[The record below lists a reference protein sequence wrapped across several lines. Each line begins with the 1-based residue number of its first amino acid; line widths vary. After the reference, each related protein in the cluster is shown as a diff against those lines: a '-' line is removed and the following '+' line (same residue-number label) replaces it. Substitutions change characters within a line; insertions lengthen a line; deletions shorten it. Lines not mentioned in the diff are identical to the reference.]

1 MKNLYFK
8 ISSMVVCAL
17 MLLSF
22 SSCQKSPE
30 TSLVVNKS
38 LDKLIEEA
46 GVCGEGKVYIS
57 DIVGEQ
63 HDVYKTVISN
73 RNLGVYVN
81 VDAKVDIPKVESL
94 SLIRVEQKSFSQET
108 IDSIKNE
115 LVGNIELYD
124 GSVLDIETKT
134 DIAASIASVKNQI
147 ENVKKNNSYSKE
159 QQEQMIEAYQTKLNK
174 LSEKYSSAPAN
185 IILTEYPSDG
195 QICTVSEKFE
205 MDKSNEFY
213 SHRNIFIP
221 DGEVMYEVS
230 DGDNDEYISIYV
242 QNDEKKGTR
251 FTYRKAPLYYE
262 NNDSINPEYSG
273 FLFYDGED
281 IKDPPKNLIVDSGR
295 AFEAETVLSP
305 IYEERVTLSKEDAI
319 VAADEFL
326 EKIGINSFAFYE
338 GDLYSEIVDFR
349 DGCFEN
355 KYREC
360 YILRYYRNIDGAFVT
375 QSAVSKKEMAEPGE
389 GNIYS
394 EYEWDTE
401 YIEFRINDDGI
412 VGFDY
417 NHPIKIT
424 ETVVDNTSLMSFENI
439 CDSFEKMMP
448 VVKASQ
454 NVKKYYQIDT
464 LRLSYTRISVPNSYT
479 TGVLIPVW
487 DFSGAYEEYEDEEL
501 KVKRK
506 GRVFCINAI
515 DGSIIDPDLGY

>member
-1 MKNLYFK
+1 M
-8 ISSMVVCAL
+8 
-17 MLLSF
+17 
-22 SSCQKSPE
+22 
-30 TSLVVNKS
+30 
-38 LDKLIEEA
+38 
-46 GVCGEGKVYIS
+46 
-57 DIVGEQ
+57 
-63 HDVYKTVISN
+63 
-73 RNLGVYVN
+73 
-81 VDAKVDIPKVESL
+81 
-94 SLIRVEQKSFSQET
+94 
-108 IDSIKNE
+108 
-115 LVGNIELYD
+115 
-124 GSVLDIETKT
+124 
-134 DIAASIASVKNQI
+134 
-147 ENVKKNNSYSKE
+147 
-159 QQEQMIEAYQTKLNK
+159 
-174 LSEKYSSAPAN
+174 
-185 IILTEYPSDG
+185 
-195 QICTVSEKFE
+195 
-205 MDKSNEFY
+205 
-213 SHRNIFIP
+213 
-221 DGEVMYEVS
+221 
-230 DGDNDEYISIYV
+230 
-242 QNDEKKGTR
+242 
-251 FTYRKAPLYYE
+251 
-262 NNDSINPEYSG
+262 
-273 FLFYDGED
+273 
-281 IKDPPKNLIVDSGR
+281 
-295 AFEAETVLSP
+295 
-305 IYEERVTLSKEDAI
+305 TLSKEDAI
-319 VAADEFL
+319 IAADEFL
-326 EKIGINSFAFYE
+326 EKIGINSFVFYE
-338 GDLYSEIVDFR
+338 GDLYSEIVNFR

-375 QSAVSKKEMAEPGE
+375 QSAVSKEEMAEPGE

-487 DFSGAYEEYEDEEL
+487 DFSGAYEEHEDEEL